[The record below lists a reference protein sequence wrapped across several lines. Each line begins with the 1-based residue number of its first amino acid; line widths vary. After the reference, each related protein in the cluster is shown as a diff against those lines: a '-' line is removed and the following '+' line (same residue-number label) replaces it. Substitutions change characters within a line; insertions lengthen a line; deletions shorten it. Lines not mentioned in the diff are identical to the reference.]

1 MNSTAPAGDPVRQW
15 VTLLSPIVVVGVGM
29 ASQHAFGHVLGAWSW
44 VPTMAIFWCSVAGVV
59 VWARPPQSIR
69 SWLAR
74 PQRGWMWSLIAVG
87 MGFASVHEFMS
98 GWRTLLSSA
107 VFVPWLVVGLVN
119 PWLEESYWRGALID
133 AAGRWKM
140 LGVVYSAMAFA
151 ASHPLIWGVHS
162 IALRRPAAMVGL
174 VVAGT
179 VWGVAYWR
187 SGSLRWT
194 IVGHG
199 CADLLGLS
207 VPVLLN
213 LYLPAWAR

>member
-1 MNSTAPAGDPVRQW
+1 
-15 VTLLSPIVVVGVGM
+15 
-29 ASQHAFGHVLGAWSW
+29 
-44 VPTMAIFWCSVAGVV
+44 
-59 VWARPPQSIR
+59 
-69 SWLAR
+69 
-74 PQRGWMWSLIAVG
+74 

-119 PWLEESYWRGALID
+119 PWFEESYWRGALID